1 MGRPNRQEERKQA
14 LIEAAQAAVVDRG
27 LAELSLTAVA
37 KEAGLTRGAVLY
49 YFDDLDDLLVETH
62 RVGIQ
67 RFCDDRD
74 RLLVAGASA
83 GEQLGIAID
92 AGLPSGPDD
101 ALLRLLYE
109 FDVLAGHSD
118 LHDELV
124 QRMYLRQLAT
134 YRGVIDRGVAAGDFA
149 PAIDPGD
156 LAMTLVALED
166 AYGLHIV
173 AGNAHIDV
181 ATARRAMRV
190 AAAGLGCPVAAAS

>member
-1 MGRPNRQEERKQA
+1 MARPNRQLERKQA
-14 LIEAAQAAVVDRG
+14 LIEAAQTAVVDRG
-27 LAELSLTAVA
+27 LVQLSLTDVA
-37 KEAGLTRGAVLY
+37 KEAGLTRGAILY

-62 RVGIQ
+62 RAGIQ

-74 RLLVAGASA
+74 QLLRENGSPA
-83 GEQLGIAID
+83 EQLGIAID
-92 AGLPSGPDD
+92 TGLPSGPDD

-109 FDVLAGHSD
+109 FDVLAGHSS

-134 YRGVIDRGVAAGDFA
+134 YRGVIDRGMADGIFV
-149 PAIDPGD
+149 PVIDPGD

-173 AGNAHIDV
+173 AGNAHLDV
-181 ATARRAMRV
+181 ATARRAMRK
-190 AAAGLGCPVAAAS
+190 AAAGLGCRSSD

>member
-1 MGRPNRQEERKQA
+1 M
-14 LIEAAQAAVVDRG
+14 VDRG
-27 LAELSLTAVA
+27 LVQLSLTDVA
-37 KEAGLTRGAVLY
+37 KEAGLTRGAILY

-62 RVGIQ
+62 RAGIQ

-74 RLLVAGASA
+74 QLLRENGSPA
-83 GEQLGIAID
+83 EQLGIAID
-92 AGLPSGPDD
+92 TGLPSGPDD

-109 FDVLAGHSD
+109 FDVLAGHSS

-134 YRGVIDRGVAAGDFA
+134 YRGVIDRGMADGIFV
-149 PAIDPGD
+149 PVIDPGD

-173 AGNAHIDV
+173 AGNAHLDV
-181 ATARRAMRV
+181 ATARRAMRT
-190 AAAGLGCPVAAAS
+190 AAAGLGCPSSD